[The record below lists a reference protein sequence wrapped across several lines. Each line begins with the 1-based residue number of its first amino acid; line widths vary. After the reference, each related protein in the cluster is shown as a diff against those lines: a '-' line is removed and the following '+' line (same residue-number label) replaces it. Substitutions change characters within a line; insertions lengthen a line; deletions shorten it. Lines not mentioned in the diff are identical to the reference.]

1 MEDFEARGDDA
12 SASDASEDGAGEG
25 RGGAADA
32 GASSDD
38 EGGRAAGPAAPG
50 AQRPGLRPGKR
61 EAAAAGRARRRD
73 RVRGGAGGPGA
84 RAAAARSGRMV
95 AAAVWQ
101 FAVRAGAR
109 VWPARGSGCS
119 CCGAGRC
126 VVGRPRI
133 DALRAALSCAGR
145 CGGDSGG
152 VSEGGCWFQRAGV
165 WLLLSLRAQPKFEQR
180 CILRPGSGR
189 TSYLHYE
196 QRAAS
201 MCACQGIPVRIV
213 TERCELAAVHQQVV
227 TASGLH

>member
-1 MEDFEARGDDA
+1 
-12 SASDASEDGAGEG
+12 
-25 RGGAADA
+25 
-32 GASSDD
+32 
-38 EGGRAAGPAAPG
+38 
-50 AQRPGLRPGKR
+50 
-61 EAAAAGRARRRD
+61 
-73 RVRGGAGGPGA
+73 
-84 RAAAARSGRMV
+84 MV

-196 QRAAS
+196 QRAAC